1 MKENL
6 QAGVEFTL
14 AIFPQPPTLFQ
25 PSKRVLNDPSLW
37 QYNKGHWDPEK
48 FACKLAWKVAD
59 LILNECF

>member
-48 FACKLAWKVAD
+48 FACLQA
-59 LILNECF
+59 N